1 MIAASLLLL
10 AGLPTPAPAGGRGR
24 GKEAA
29 VQLRFGVDMAQRGAW
44 KEAQYRFERAAAQA
58 PGDAEILNNLA
69 VAYENNGRY
78 EDAEAAYE
86 KALEVV
92 PDNEKIRANFER
104 FRIFYLSHKEAM
116 RRQEPGGESGDD
128 GGQDD

>member
-1 MIAASLLLL
+1 VLAAASLLL
-10 AGLPTPAPAGGRGR
+10 AGLPTLAPAAGKGR
-24 GKEAA
+24 GKKAT

-58 PGDAEILNNLA
+58 PGDAQVLNNLA

-78 EDAEAAYE
+78 DDAEATYQ
-86 KALEVV
+86 KALEAA

-104 FRIFYLSHKEAM
+104 FRIFYLSHKESM
-116 RRQEPGGESGDD
+116 RRQEPGGESGDEGERD
-128 GGQDD
+128 G